1 MFRSALTL
9 AAVAMLA
16 APAAAATYSAKLATQ
31 SQTGRIAVSDLL
43 WTCGEQGCVGS
54 TKTSRP
60 LVLCQ
65 GLAKKAGRIDS
76 FTVDGRDIAAA
87 ELERCNAS
95 ARASTPQAA
104 ATAR

>member
-1 MFRSALTL
+1 MLRSALTL

-16 APAAAATYSAKLATQ
+16 APAAAATYSAKLAAPPQ
-31 SQTGRIAVSDLL
+31 ASRIAVSDLL
-43 WTCGEQGCVGS
+43 WTCGEQDCVGS

-65 GLAKKAGRIDS
+65 GLAKKAGRIDA

-87 ELERCNAS
+87 ERERCNAS
-95 ARASTPQAA
+95 ARASTPQAV

>member
-1 MFRSALTL
+1 MLRSALTL

-16 APAAAATYSAKLATQ
+16 APAAAATYSAKLAAPQ
-31 SQTGRIAVSDLL
+31 QASRIAVSDLL
-43 WTCGEQGCVGS
+43 WTCGEQDCVGS

-65 GLAKKAGRIDS
+65 GLAKKAGRIDA

-95 ARASTPQAA
+95 ARASTPQAV